1 MRGTFARTFSA
12 LTQTVLL
19 YGCAAWALAPAEL
32 ERLEVVQRAL
42 LRQALPLARR
52 RDVSTEKLYMLFC
65 VPTVAT
71 LWSRAQLR
79 WLGHLGRAD
88 GERIARRLLGAVRV
102 EEGRA
107 GRGNRGATLLGGF
120 GQKGVLLDTS
130 IQRPSI
136 QR

>member
-19 YGCAAWALAPAEL
+19 YGCAAWALAPTEL

-52 RDVSTEKLYMLFC
+52 RDASTEKLYTLFC

-71 LWSRAQLR
+71 LWDRAQLR
-79 WLGHLGRAD
+79 WLGHLGRDD
-88 GERIARRLLGAVRV
+88 GERIAQRLLGAVQV
-102 EEGRA
+102 
-107 GRGNRGATLLGGF
+107 
-120 GQKGVLLDTS
+120 GQRTA
-130 IQRPSI
+130 R
-136 QR
+136 